1 MNVSAF
7 ICMQLE
13 STYCLVYMSKKKE
26 SQELTDA
33 ISAGTWVTMTSC
45 ICLLA
50 SSTIWPIWKNCE
62 WGNWA
67 TSWYSETW
75 LVSFSAVLPF
85 ILIYV
90 KAWHSR
96 AKWSTLFKA
105 DHWLSVTGKHLGMI
119 LQCCLSIS
127 SKTTRLLRRSE
138 CILVPFTAI
147 QGCQNTAMMRM
158 RTYKQILAFLYLYLQ
173 DLIWFLSWKMKEI
186 FHKML
191 KNVNIFYKRYYLY
204 KLIVLRTS

>member
-26 SQELTDA
+26 SQELTDP

-50 SSTIWPIWKNCE
+50 SSTIWPIWKNWE

-67 TSWYSETW
+67 TSWCSETL
-75 LVSFSAVLPF
+75 LVSFSAVVLF
-85 ILIYV
+85 ILIYGCSML

-96 AKWSTLFKA
+96 AKWSTLLKA
-105 DHWLSVTGKHLGMI
+105 DLWFSVTGEHLGII

-127 SKTTRLLRRSE
+127 SNTTRLLRRSE
-138 CILVPFTAI
+138 CIPVPFTAI

-158 RTYKQILAFLYLYLQ
+158 R
-173 DLIWFLSWKMKEI
+173 S
-186 FHKML
+186 
-191 KNVNIFYKRYYLY
+191 
-204 KLIVLRTS
+204 